1 MSFMFKPYPFT
12 DPVPVN
18 HIQLPPELRQSPVS
32 GNAAT
37 AAKLLAHAPRV
48 LLLDGYVAADF
59 SGLIQNLRE
68 QLPGKKIE
76 LVKFS
81 DAYRSSEEL
90 EKFLTDFLPEDRVS
104 DPILLFGKSHPV
116 TIDALIDPAKL
127 DAVIRKAV
135 NSKKTTIVEAIVE
148 PRANVY
154 PMQPGGQPVEG
165 MIYS

>member
-68 QLPGKKIE
+68 QLPEKK
-76 LVKFS
+76 S
-81 DAYRSSEEL
+81 
-90 EKFLTDFLPEDRVS
+90 
-104 DPILLFGKSHPV
+104 
-116 TIDALIDPAKL
+116 
-127 DAVIRKAV
+127 
-135 NSKKTTIVEAIVE
+135 NS
-148 PRANVY
+148 
-154 PMQPGGQPVEG
+154 
-165 MIYS
+165 